1 MMTLNHLR
9 AEEVIF
15 AHIQSLQTA
24 RTTNDIQE
32 SLKLITITD
41 AIHKNQP
48 SEHYKFYLSKKMIV
62 SFLWSKLTNE

>member
-15 AHIQSLQTA
+15 AHIQSLQTT

-41 AIHKNQP
+41 AIYKNLRTLISIINFTFQKNDCFFP
-48 SEHYKFYLSKKMIV
+48 LV
-62 SFLWSKLTNE
+62 

>member
-15 AHIQSLQTA
+15 AHIQSLDYQERTLQTA

-48 SEHYKFYLSKKMIV
+48 SEHYKFNLSKK
-62 SFLWSKLTNE
+62 

>member
-15 AHIQSLQTA
+15 AHIQSLDYQERTLQTA

-48 SEHYKFYLSKKMIV
+48 SEHYKFYLSKK
-62 SFLWSKLTNE
+62 K